1 MERLIYI
8 GPDLAFLFGKRRAG
22 PVENEFYGTAKVM
35 GVKLSVFISFQC
47 VKSTKENS
55 PTECCMSVKIAGVAG
70 DSITVEAL
78 QRAVNC
84 LMINR
89 KIAGEVCCQAFLNEF
104 LDSEF

>member
-1 MERLIYI
+1 MERIIYI
-8 GPDLAFLFGKRRAG
+8 GPDMSFLFGKRREG
-22 PVENEFYGTAKVM
+22 PIENEFYGTVKVM
-35 GVKLSVFISFQC
+35 GVKLSVYISFQC

-55 PTECCMSVKIAGVAG
+55 PTECSMLVKIAGVAG

-89 KIAGEVCCQAFLNEF
+89 KIGGEVCCQAFLNGF
-104 LDSEF
+104 LDNEF